1 MYIIVEEGWSMMTEE
16 ENNLV
21 IEIGIKLMNF
31 IGNSFDK
38 ANDITEL
45 KSVLEGLGFEDQGKR
60 KLGGNNKGIEHDEDR
75 CEKYS
80 CKEKSKG
87 KTITHRC
94 LGGIYIFSITGKA
107 NVAFNLKCFN
117 KIWEARTTKNIPLVN
132 QKCNEKYLY
141 VGKDINNLNTRISN
155 HFGAS
160 GGSTYALKL
169 ASKDII
175 QVVEKYNITCH
186 RFTLKDDFPEYAR
199 AGYIA
204 MIEGILH
211 KKLKPILGRE

>member
-1 MYIIVEEGWSMMTEE
+1 MTEE
-16 ENNLV
+16 IGLAM
-21 IEIGIKLMNF
+21 EIGNKLINF
-31 IGNSFDK
+31 IGKSFDEAK
-38 ANDITEL
+38 GITEL
-45 KSVLEGLGFEDQGKR
+45 TNVLKGLGFKDKGER
-60 KLGGNNKGIEHDEDR
+60 KLGGDNKGIDYNRER
-75 CEKYS
+75 CEEYE
-80 CKEKSKG
+80 CTDP
-87 KTITHRC
+87 KTKKTKHRC
-94 LGGIYIFSITGKA
+94 LGGIYIFSITEKT
-107 NVAFNLKCFN
+107 NCKNNLDCFTQLWR
-117 KIWEARTTKNIPLVN
+117 KRTKKGIPLVN
-132 QKCNEKYLY
+132 EEYNEKYLY